1 MSQNTTQE
9 TVTKYFDVAAEE
21 FDSIYTGEGKGFW
34 GRLLDR
40 SLRKDMYERFRLTV
54 ENCGDIPDRTV
65 LDVGCG
71 TGRFSIA
78 LAQRNARVVGID
90 PAPTMLAIANRLASE
105 QGVADRCRFIEA
117 DLDRF
122 EAPEKFDY
130 VIGIGLF
137 DYLASPAISLKRMI
151 DLAKKRVIVTFPRRW
166 TWRAP
171 IRKLRLALRG
181 CPVFFYNRARVE
193 KLVRDTGGQVE
204 QIRVVGKIYFVMF
217 APTDPGRE

>member
-90 PAPTMLAIANRLASE
+90 PAPTMLAIANRLAHAATDTE
-105 QGVADRCRFIEA
+105 E
-117 DLDRF
+117 L
-122 EAPEKFDY
+122 
-130 VIGIGLF
+130 
-137 DYLASPAISLKRMI
+137 
-151 DLAKKRVIVTFPRRW
+151 
-166 TWRAP
+166 
-171 IRKLRLALRG
+171 KLRSEPLPMAVVTDPRWAWW
-181 CPVFFYNRARVE
+181 REMA
-193 KLVRDTGGQVE
+193 E
-204 QIRVVGKIYFVMF
+204 QIANEGSVV
-217 APTDPGRE
+217 